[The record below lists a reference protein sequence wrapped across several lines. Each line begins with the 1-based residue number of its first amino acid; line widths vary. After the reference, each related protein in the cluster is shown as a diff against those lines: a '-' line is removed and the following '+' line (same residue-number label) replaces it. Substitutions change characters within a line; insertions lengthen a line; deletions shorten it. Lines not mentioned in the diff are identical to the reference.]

1 MPLYKTINHSNS
13 TVIYVWKIEEP
24 LEQLSNEVIL
34 NERSA
39 KRVFGM
45 KSESHARGF
54 LAVRKLLDIA
64 GYTDF
69 DLFYTE
75 DGKPHLKDGKNI
87 TISHSFDFS
96 VIAISNDIIGIDIE
110 KNREKIKRIASK
122 FVGVENDF
130 LVEEN
135 LVEQLTVIWGAKE
148 SLFKIHPDGG
158 LLFIEHLPIEP
169 FNLYRKKTKGHIL
182 KEPLQE
188 SYSIYF
194 DIFGGYTLV
203 YATNDLPIS

>member
-1 MPLYKTINHSNS
+1 MPLYKTINHNK
-13 TVIYVWKIEEP
+13 TTKLLVWKIEES
-24 LEQLSNEVIL
+24 LDELQSEVVL
-34 NERSA
+34 NDRSA
-39 KRVFGM
+39 NRIAGM
-45 KSESHARGF
+45 KSESHVKGF
-54 LAVRKLLDIA
+54 LAVRKLLALA

-96 VIAISNDIIGIDIE
+96 VIAISNSIIGVDIE

-122 FVGVENDF
+122 FVGVEKKY

-148 SLFKIHPDGG
+148 SLYKIYPDGG
-158 LLFIEHLPIEP
+158 LLFIEHLPIEA
-169 FNLYRKKTKGHIL
+169 FNLYHKQTKGFIL
-182 KEPLQE
+182 KDSLNE
-188 SYSIYF
+188 SYGIYF
-194 DIFGGYTLV
+194 EIFSGYTLV
-203 YATNDLPIS
+203 YATNELQD